1 MAIAAGDN
9 VGSHIPNSCQFESA
23 LDNCH
28 LPSVVDASIIY
39 AYTGKEERDSSDSS
53 FYRQVQSSRFL
64 QVCKRL
70 LVPVG
75 IFIIL
80 TRMFYLAFL
89 RRAMLDNSSS
99 LVLSSASSAA

>member
-1 MAIAAGDN
+1 MCFSSVIRLPLTEQGTMAIAAGDN

-53 FYRQVQSSRFL
+53 FYRQVQSSGFL
-64 QVCKRL
+64 DPISDSL
-70 LVPVG
+70 PFPV
-75 IFIIL
+75 
-80 TRMFYLAFL
+80 Y
-89 RRAMLDNSSS
+89 S
-99 LVLSSASSAA
+99 